1 MFGAKHLNSI
11 HAGHYKNTAGCA
23 TEVMPVP
30 DVVKISMS
38 QNIGAPCKPLVKKG
52 DAVLVGQKIGDT
64 DAFLHVPVHSSVSGV
79 VTGIETQRNAMG
91 GYDTLVVIQSD
102 GKQEIDPSVKP
113 PVITDQPS
121 FIAAVKES
129 GLVGLGGASF
139 PTWLKFNPK
148 NLGEPMTLIINGA
161 ECEPFIT
168 SDHRTMLEDAQ
179 NIIDGALMIMKYI
192 QAPE

>member
-52 DAVLVGQKIGDT
+52 DSVLVGQKIGDT
-64 DAFLHVPVHSSVSGV
+64 DAFLHVPVHASVSGV

-91 GYDTLVVIQSD
+91 GYDTLVVIESD
-102 GKQEIDPSVKP
+102 GKQ
-113 PVITDQPS
+113 Q
-121 FIAAVKES
+121 
-129 GLVGLGGASF
+129 
-139 PTWLKFNPK
+139 
-148 NLGEPMTLIINGA
+148 
-161 ECEPFIT
+161 T
-168 SDHRTMLEDAQ
+168 SP
-179 NIIDGALMIMKYI
+179 AL
-192 QAPE
+192 